1 MTPQVTVVMP
11 VRNGARWLGEA
22 VESVVAQTLRDWEL
36 VAIDD
41 GSTDATPRILGEFAR
56 RDDRIRV
63 IRQEPL
69 GLVVAL
75 NRGLAEAR
83 SPLLARLDADDRA
96 LPERLDRQ
104 LRHLG
109 AHPDIGL
116 LGSWAQEI
124 DDGGNRRG
132 HLKPASEPEEL
143 ARVLMRANPFVHSS
157 VMFRTAP
164 VRRLGGFRP
173 AFRAAEDYD
182 LWLRIAET
190 AKLANLPEALVQ
202 YRWHS
207 ESVTNRNAIRQAFSV
222 RLAQR
227 SARAR
232 RDNGNDPAGGLS
244 GPPDWRAPAADAS
257 FYADDAILY
266 RLLDLADPEF
276 RGDAGADVDF
286 TPLAAR
292 FAELNHAERALAAHA
307 MINHMGRG
315 DRASARRTRRL
326 FFGLLRQKPGMIP
339 RAAWRALPA
348 ALLR

>member
-11 VRNGARWLGEA
+11 VRNGARWLREA
-22 VESVVAQTLRDWEL
+22 VESVVSQTLPDWEL
-36 VAIDD
+36 LAIDD
-41 GSTDATPRILGEFAR
+41 GSTDDTPRILSEFAKATS
-56 RDDRIRV
+56 IRV

-69 GLVVAL
+69 GLVSAL

-104 LRHLG
+104 LRHLR

-116 LGSWAQEI
+116 LGSWAQKI
-124 DDGGNRRG
+124 DDSGNRRG
-132 HLKPASEPEEL
+132 QLRPATEPEEL
-143 ARVLMRANPFVHSS
+143 ARILARGNPFVHSS
-157 VMFRTAP
+157 VMFRTEL

-190 AKLANLPEALVQ
+190 AKLANLPETLVAH
-202 YRWHS
+202 RWHS
-207 ESVTNRNAIRQAFSV
+207 ENVTNRNAIRQSFSV

-232 RDNGNDPAGGLS
+232 RDTGKDPADGLTS
-244 GPPDWRAPAADAS
+244 PPDWRAPATDAS
-257 FYADDAILY
+257 FYADDATLY

-276 RGDAGADVDF
+276 PGDADDDADF
-286 TPLAAR
+286 APLATR
-292 FAELNHAERALAAHA
+292 FAELNHAERALAARA
-307 MINHMGRG
+307 MINHMRRA
-315 DRASARRTRRL
+315 DRTRARQTRRL
-326 FFGLLRQKPGMIP
+326 FFGLLRQRPGMIP